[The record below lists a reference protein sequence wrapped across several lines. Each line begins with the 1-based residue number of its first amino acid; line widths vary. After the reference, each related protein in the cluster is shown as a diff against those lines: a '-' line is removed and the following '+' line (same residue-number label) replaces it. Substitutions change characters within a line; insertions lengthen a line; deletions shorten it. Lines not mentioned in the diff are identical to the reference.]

1 MVPPKST
8 ALTKPR
14 SVHEQNDGTIFA
26 VCATGTSTK
35 DSLLS
40 WIRLLEKS
48 NPCLSEIPVLF
59 KFKSIVGSNIVP
71 VSGSDK
77 KKPMDLEEIKVV

>member
-1 MVPPKST
+1 MMGAPKSK
-8 ALTKPR
+8 ALAKQR

-26 VCATGTSTK
+26 ICATGTSTK

-40 WIRLLEKS
+40 WVRLLQRT

-59 KFKSIVGSNIVP
+59 KFKSVVGSNIVP
-71 VSGSDK
+71 VASTDK
-77 KKPMDLEEIKVV
+77 KIEEIKVV